1 MKLLTKSLNRKLRK
15 ALFHNNIGETKME
28 TNEGTQAVEISDI
41 DIPFWRIVSI
51 MVKWS
56 IASIPALIILMI
68 LFAIV
73 GGFLTAIFN

>member
-1 MKLLTKSLNRKLRK
+1 
-15 ALFHNNIGETKME
+15 ME